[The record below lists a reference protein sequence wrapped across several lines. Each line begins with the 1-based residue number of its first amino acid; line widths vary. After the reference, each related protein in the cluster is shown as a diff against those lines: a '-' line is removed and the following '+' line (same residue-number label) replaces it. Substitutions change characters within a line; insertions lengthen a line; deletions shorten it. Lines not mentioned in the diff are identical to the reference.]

1 MATARFPLALCVSLA
16 AVTSGCGAKLP
27 VSAETFL
34 LRHLHAQKIIEIH
47 DVRRRTID
55 GFDYLGLFATFEV
68 ESNFEKWYHPEVIL
82 RKKHSDPDW
91 SHAEVFSSRQR
102 IADLF
107 ALPNAQFEQALF
119 PLLTYRPNQALE
131 RTADRRDNLLPM
143 ASTLRL
149 EAQLAAVSGRSALSR

>member
-1 MATARFPLALCVSLA
+1 MATARFPLALCISLA
-16 AVTSGCGAKLP
+16 AATSDCAAKLP
-27 VSAETFL
+27 ASAEALL
-34 LRHLHAQKIIEIH
+34 LRHFHAQKIISVH

-82 RKKHSDPDW
+82 RKKRSDPDW

-107 ALPNAQFEQALF
+107 ALPDAQFEQALF
-119 PLLTYRPNQALE
+119 PPLTYRPNQSLQP
-131 RTADRRDNLLPM
+131 TATRC
-143 ASTLRL
+143 ASTFFYD
-149 EAQLAAVSGRSALSR
+149 

>member
-1 MATARFPLALCVSLA
+1 MATARFPLAFCMALA
-16 AVTSGCGAKLP
+16 AATSGCAAKLP
-27 VSAETFL
+27 ASAEALL
-34 LRHLHAQKIIEIH
+34 LRHLHAQKIIALH

-55 GFDYLGLFATFEV
+55 GCDYLGLFATFEV

-82 RKKHSDPDW
+82 RKKRSDPDW

-119 PLLTYRPNQALE
+119 PSLTYSPNQSLQP
-131 RTADRRDNLLPM
+131 TATRCAFTFFMTETVP
-143 ASTLRL
+143 
-149 EAQLAAVSGRSALSR
+149 EIFSRAPCSRG

>member
-1 MATARFPLALCVSLA
+1 MAAAQFQLALCISLA

-27 VSAETFL
+27 ASAETFL
-34 LRHLHAQKIIEIH
+34 LRHLHAQKVIEVH

-82 RKKHSDPDW
+82 RKKRSDPDW

-107 ALPNAQFEQALF
+107 ALPDAQFEQALF
-119 PLLTYRPNQALE
+119 PPLLQRLQYANPKLQLWHKTFVHRP
-131 RTADRRDNLLPM
+131 
-143 ASTLRL
+143 
-149 EAQLAAVSGRSALSR
+149 AVVQ